1 VRVEDYSERHSSRVQ
16 SSAHTDAAPTAAP
29 APAPVKQDV
38 DSVGD
43 VPATPRAVAK
53 KAPRQS
59 KPSA

>member
-1 VRVEDYSERHSSRVQ
+1 VRVEDYSERHSSRTH
-16 SSAHTDAAPTAAP
+16 SSAPTDAAP
-29 APAPVKQDV
+29 APAPAKQEV
-38 DSVGD
+38 NSVGD

>member
-1 VRVEDYSERHSSRVQ
+1 VRVEDYSERHSSRTQ
-16 SSAHTDAAPTAAP
+16 SSAHTDAAPTS

>member
-1 VRVEDYSERHSSRVQ
+1 
-16 SSAHTDAAPTAAP
+16 
-29 APAPVKQDV
+29 VKQEV

-43 VPATPRAVAK
+43 VPATPRASAK